1 MAEPR
6 LALASMPDDDLAGA
20 LRQLATSVA
29 FPSAVPT
36 EPTAPDLAASAR
48 RRIEQS
54 PPRQP
59 MWQRLGLGG
68 GVGGEA
74 GLRGRPMRRGL
85 VLALVALLV
94 LAAVA
99 GAVGLGLPGL
109 RIIFGNPPSPG
120 SISSPTPSSIASP
133 APSGPGPSATIQPLG
148 GSLGLG
154 DALPFAE
161 VERQAG
167 FDLLIPTDPPIGPP
181 DVSYL
186 NGQRVA
192 LVWASRPALPETNTL
207 GIGLV
212 LGEFQGTVD
221 PGYYEKILGGQ
232 TTITP
237 VTVGGARGYWISGG
251 PHFFFYRDAQSQ
263 IVTDESRVV
272 GDVLV
277 WATTDVTYRLET
289 SLDMTAAIKLAE
301 SLR

>member
-1 MAEPR
+1 VAEPR

-20 LRQLATSVA
+20 LRQLATSIA
-29 FPSAVPT
+29 FPSAVPA
-36 EPTAPDLAASAR
+36 EPTAPDLAARAR
-48 RRIEQS
+48 RRIEQN
-54 PPRQP
+54 PPRRSI
-59 MWQRLGLGG
+59 WQRL
-68 GVGGEA
+68 

-109 RIIFGNPPSPG
+109 RIIFGNPPSPS
-120 SISSPTPSSIASP
+120 SISNLSPTPSSGPSP
-133 APSGPGPSATIQPLG
+133 TPSGPGPSATIQPLG

-154 DALPFAE
+154 DALPFAD

-167 FDLLIPTDPPIGPP
+167 FDVLLPTDPPVGPP

-192 LVWASRPALPETNTL
+192 LVWATRPALPETNTL

-212 LGEFQGTVD
+212 IVEFRGTVD
-221 PGYYEKILGGQ
+221 QGYYEKILGGE
-232 TTITP
+232 TNITP
-237 VTVGGARGYWISGG
+237 VTVDGGRGYWISGG
-251 PHFFFYRDAQSQ
+251 PHFFFYTDAKGQV
-263 IVTDESRVV
+263 VTDESRVV
-272 GDVLV
+272 GDVLI
-277 WATTDVTYRLET
+277 WATADVTYRLET
-289 SLDMTAAIKLAE
+289 SLDKAAAIKLAE

>member
-1 MAEPR
+1 VVEPR
-6 LALASMPDDDLAGA
+6 RALLALPDDELVGA

-29 FPSAVPT
+29 FPSAVST
-36 EPTAPDLAASAR
+36 EPGAPDLAVRAR
-48 RRIEQS
+48 RHIELN
-54 PPRQP
+54 PPRRSI
-59 MWQRLGLGG
+59 WQRLALGG
-68 GVGGEA
+68 RVGGGA
-74 GLRGRPMRRGL
+74 GLRARPVRRGL
-85 VLALVALLV
+85 VLALVTLLV

-109 RIIFGNPPSPG
+109 RIIFGEVPSP
-120 SISSPTPSSIASP
+120 SPISSPTPSSIASLT
-133 APSGPGPSATIQPLG
+133 PSGPAPSATIQPLG

-167 FDLLIPTDPPIGPP
+167 FDVLLPTDPPIGPP

-212 LGEFQGTVD
+212 LAEFQGTVD
-221 PGYYEKILGGQ
+221 QGYYEKILGGE

-237 VTVGGARGYWISGG
+237 VTVDGARGYWISGG
-251 PHFFFYRDAQSQ
+251 PHFFFYRDAQGQ
-263 IVTDESRVV
+263 VVTDESRVV

-277 WATTDVTYRLET
+277 WATADVTYRLET
-289 SLDMTAAIKLAE
+289 SLDMAAAIKLAE